1 MNHCKW
7 NTIHIWTWIPS
18 FQSSNLI
25 LTPLPPTLNFKC
37 TNIVSSFEQPESTL
51 DPPDFHPRYRQ
62 ATRLHGCIQCCCH
75 AGSPGTLRN
84 RFLAHITVTRVT
96 NEPPSH
102 LSRRPT
108 FWAKPQQ
115 YACCLDLG
123 VGSRGMLGK
132 VCVVCCV
139 ETWGTPSYP
148 LQSCS
153 LKCVSTDSAWI
164 FAGPY

>member
-1 MNHCKW
+1 MKYNSYL
-7 NTIHIWTWIPS
+7 NLNSFIPI
-18 FQSSNLI
+18 FQSHPY
-25 LTPLPPTLNFKC
+25 TTPPTLNFKY
-37 TNIVSSFEQPESTL
+37 TNIVSFEQPESTL
-51 DPPDFHPRYRQ
+51 DPPDFHPRYGQ
-62 ATRLHGCIQCCCH
+62 ATRLHGYIQCCCH
-75 AGSPGTLRN
+75 AGSPGKLHN

-115 YACCLDLG
+115 YACCLDLR
-123 VGSRGMLGK
+123 VGSRSMLGK

-139 ETWGTPSYP
+139 ETGYTILPT
-148 LQSCS
+148 QSCS
-153 LKCVSTDSAWI
+153 LKCVSTDSTWI